1 MTVQDLINI
10 LNKIEDKNR
19 IVVHVYDGMY
29 SMIEENENLKYP
41 EDSDIQELT
50 LYTSDE
56 MTNLYDYKDE
66 EDAKEVKCLQISFS
80 G

>member
-10 LNKIEDKNR
+10 LNKVKDKNR
-19 IVVHVYDGMY
+19 LVVHYYDGVY
-29 SMIEENENLKYP
+29 SDLKEGIDKHYP
-41 EDSDIQELT
+41 ECSDIQELT

-56 MTNLYDYKDE
+56 GTNIYDFKDNN
-66 EDAKEVKCLQISFS
+66 DAKEIECLQISYS